1 MPPNPRGKRT
11 NGPDG
16 VRVTGK
22 AANGEGSVYF
32 DRANSLWIAT
42 YSVPGDVNGAGRPRI
57 RKVSGPTRASVLDR
71 RRERIA
77 AATAVNGNTL
87 RALTTVQ
94 DYCEWWL
101 TVVQAPRVRP
111 SSLQA
116 FRARV
121 TYDRLGDLASMH
133 LTEVRPQDV
142 ALWQQRLLTSLAP
155 KTVADSRTALAQ
167 VFDAALD
174 HDLISANPVRR
185 VKAPRVEH
193 RVGRA
198 LSVDEVRRLVAAT
211 EGYRYGAVLAI
222 LYGQGWRVSEALGL
236 AWEDLDLETGVAH
249 VRRAV
254 IEVSGHGRRLAPPKT
269 AGAEGKHILLP
280 GVIRRLERWRQLQV
294 EEREAAGTLW
304 ETHRYDGR
312 VVNLVFTNAV
322 GGLVPRQA
330 IDKLGRRIAESI
342 GIDPTGLGTH
352 AGRRSVVTA
361 LYTAGET
368 LDDVARHV
376 GHRSTATT
384 AGYVAGLGDRPKRTA
399 AVAAELLDN
408 A

>member
-1 MPPNPRGKRT
+1 
-11 NGPDG
+11 
-16 VRVTGK
+16 
-22 AANGEGSVYF
+22 
-32 DRANSLWIAT
+32 
-42 YSVPGDVNGAGRPRI
+42 
-57 RKVSGPTRASVLDR
+57 
-71 RRERIA
+71 
-77 AATAVNGNTL
+77 
-87 RALTTVQ
+87 
-94 DYCEWWL
+94 
-101 TVVQAPRVRP
+101 
-111 SSLQA
+111 
-116 FRARV
+116 
-121 TYDRLGDLASMH
+121 MH
-133 LTEVRPQDV
+133 LIEVRPQDV

-174 HDLISANPVRR
+174 HDAISVNPVRR
-185 VKAPRVEH
+185 VKAPKVEH
-193 RVGRA
+193 RAGRA

-211 EGYRYGAVLAI
+211 DGYRYGAVLAI

-280 GVIRRLERWRQLQV
+280 GVVRRLERWRQVQA

-304 ETHRYDGR
+304 EKHRYDGR
-312 VVNLVFTNAV
+312 VINLVFTNTV

-361 LYTAGET
+361 LYSAGET

-384 AGYVAGLGDRPKRTA
+384 AGYVAALGDRPKRTA
-399 AVAAELLDN
+399 AVAAELLDD